1 MQLTHSLFF
10 NGLSLNFIK
19 FTPQIGSFFF
29 KVLWRKCEATTSP
42 SGPALTLNFLI
53 NLSCL
58 TLDAWE
64 RSSLKPLF
72 TELNADMARC
82 VRIMTVAQAAT
93 ANIVLKMFA
102 ILQLNGEEVKEFFF
116 KNIYKKEFIVFALKF
131 LCLFEFESKFKKKFL
146 TK

>member
-19 FTPQIGSFFF
+19 FTPQICSFFF

-72 TELNADMARC
+72 TELKADMDRWI
-82 VRIMTVAQAAT
+82 RIMTVAQAAT
-93 ANIVLKMFA
+93 AKNVLKMFA
-102 ILQLNGEEVKEFFF
+102 ILRLTGERNSKVIFSL
-116 KNIYKKEFIVFALKF
+116 NIYKKEFIVFALKF
-131 LCLFEFESKFKKKFL
+131 L
-146 TK
+146 